1 MRAVMQM
8 LDCYVSKY
16 NFIMNKKILPT
27 TDLAIDGKLG
37 YRQIDEEERD
47 NSIVIVLELQNDISI
62 KEKKNDN
69 MINNVD
75 DGNINVS
82 MIGVFSFDK
91 DIDKSEME
99 RLISVNCVAILYQQM
114 RAYIT
119 SNTALSGSVPNIV
132 LPVLNFTNN

>member
-37 YRQIDEEERD
+37 YRQIDEEERAD
-47 NSIVIVLELQNDISI
+47 SIVIVLELQNDISI
-62 KEKKNDN
+62 KEKSNN
-69 MINNVD
+69 NVINNLD

-82 MIGVFSFDK
+82 MIGIFSFDK
-91 DIDKSEME
+91 DIPKSEMQ
-99 RLISVNCVAILYQQM
+99 RMISVNCVAILYQQM
-114 RAYIT
+114 RSYIT

>member
-62 KEKKNDN
+62 KEKNNN
-69 MINNVD
+69 MVNNLD

-99 RLISVNCVAILYQQM
+99 RMISVNCVAILYQQM

>member
-99 RLISVNCVAILYQQM
+99 RMISVNCVAILYQQM